1 MYVLRQYYLVSQ
13 PGQQF
18 ENPIEFQNKN
28 SRQSDCRVAGV
39 GISYHSTE
47 GLALNNPAR
56 AQSQPLV
63 LRPHRPL
70 Q

>member
-1 MYVLRQYYLVSQ
+1 MAGLLRISDDSSQ
-13 PGQQF
+13 SQF
-18 ENPIEFQNKN
+18 ETPIEFQNKN
-28 SRQSDCRVAGV
+28 SRQSHCRDAGV
-39 GISYHSTE
+39 GISYHGTE
-47 GLALNNPAR
+47 GLAPNNPAR